1 MSEGNVPGREDTE
14 TTQQHC
20 PQQDCRLVIGA
31 LLLGFGLALHQKSGH
46 PDDNRKEEY
55 RARRAP

>member
-1 MSEGNVPGREDTE
+1 MSESYVPRGEDTE

-31 LLLGFGLALHQKSGH
+31 LLLGFGLALAAAAVA
-46 PDDNRKEEY
+46 RKWCP
-55 RARRAP
+55 RC